1 MKSFF
6 NNKAQ
11 TLINLEIKKGK
22 IPKLIK
28 INFNDYFKNKKK
40 FLNKISVL
48 FRNKK
53 IIIRSSFS
61 NEDTNRSSNAG
72 KYESYLNIKYNDVNE
87 TLF

>member
-6 NNKAQ
+6 NNKAE

-28 INFNDYFKNKKK
+28 INFSDYFKNKKK
-40 FLNKISVL
+40 FLNKIGVL

-61 NEDTNRSSNAG
+61 NEDT
-72 KYESYLNIKYNDVNE
+72 KM
-87 TLF
+87 